1 MHQYIGYIASVVIA
15 TSMLMNSIQKLRWI
29 NLFGAALFSIYGF
42 IINAFPVA
50 MLNGFIVFIDIYYLI
65 KMYANK
71 DYFTLLEVNSNN
83 NYLEAFVDFHK
94 KDIEQFFPGFTFKP
108 ELNKLS
114 ILILCNMS
122 VAGVVLAHEENPK
135 TLKIGLDF
143 VIPQYRDQKPGK
155 FLYKNNLYYFS
166 KLGYEKL
173 SSQTYSKSHSKYLKK
188 MGFLKNENDENILI
202 KRLIF

>member
-1 MHQYIGYIASVVIA
+1 MHQYIGYIASIVIA

-94 KDIEQFFPGFTFKP
+94 KDIEQFFPGVTFKP

-173 SSQTYSKSHSKYLKK
+173 CSQTYSKSHSKYLKK

>member
-1 MHQYIGYIASVVIA
+1 
-15 TSMLMNSIQKLRWI
+15 
-29 NLFGAALFSIYGF
+29 
-42 IINAFPVA
+42 
-50 MLNGFIVFIDIYYLI
+50 
-65 KMYANK
+65 MYANK

-173 SSQTYSKSHSKYLKK
+173 CSQTYSKSHSKYLKK

>member
-1 MHQYIGYIASVVIA
+1 MYQWIGYIASVVIA

-50 MLNGFIVFIDIYYLI
+50 MLNGFIVCIDIYYLL

-71 DYFTLLEVNSNN
+71 DYFRLLEVNSTN
-83 NYLEAFVDFHK
+83 NYLEAFLDFHK
-94 KDIEQFFPGFTFKP
+94 NDIEKFFPGFTFKP

-122 VAGVVLAHEENPK
+122 VAGVVLAHEENQK

-173 SSQTYSKSHSKYLKK
+173 CSQTYSKSHSKYLKK
-188 MGFLKNENDENILI
+188 MGFIKSENDETILI

>member
-143 VIPQYRDQKPGK
+143 VIPQYRDQNRENFYIKIIYTI
-155 FLYKNNLYYFS
+155 FLNSDTKSFVAKLIQNLI
-166 KLGYEKL
+166 
-173 SSQTYSKSHSKYLKK
+173 Q
-188 MGFLKNENDENILI
+188 NI
-202 KRLIF
+202 

>member
-1 MHQYIGYIASVVIA
+1 MHQYIGYIASIVIA

-173 SSQTYSKSHSKYLKK
+173 CSQTYSKSHSKYLKK

>member
-173 SSQTYSKSHSKYLKK
+173 CSQTYSKSHSKYLKK